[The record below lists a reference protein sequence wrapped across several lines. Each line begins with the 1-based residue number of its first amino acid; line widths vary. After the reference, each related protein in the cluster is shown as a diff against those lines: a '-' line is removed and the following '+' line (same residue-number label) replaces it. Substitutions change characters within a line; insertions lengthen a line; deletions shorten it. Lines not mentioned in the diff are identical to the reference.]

1 MSFKSASE
9 RLAVALSSRWKTPCV
24 KEGVRFCRSVWP
36 QLWFRWESSA
46 LLPSL
51 PETEL
56 QPEQKLRNEKPQTEM
71 SLTDTASTW
80 STFGCG
86 ICNLLLSAFRWSRA
100 KAEPVSG
107 RDRERQRER
116 WREPWA
122 APVSTGVVLNP
133 CSAHLGG
140 RSLSQGTLSALDPGV
155 KGQGGG
161 RDLKRQRSVFR
172 EQFDQ
177 KPATCLSPDGGE
189 SCGVAE
195 GSIRSEC

>member
-1 MSFKSASE
+1 MSFKNASE
-9 RLAVALSSRWKTPCV
+9 RLAVALSSRWKTPRV

-107 RDRERQRER
+107 RDRER
-116 WREPWA
+116 
-122 APVSTGVVLNP
+122 
-133 CSAHLGG
+133 
-140 RSLSQGTLSALDPGV
+140 
-155 KGQGGG
+155 
-161 RDLKRQRSVFR
+161 
-172 EQFDQ
+172 
-177 KPATCLSPDGGE
+177 DGGSPGLPLWARVWSWSPALRIWGAGLCHRE
-189 SCGVAE
+189 LSLPLTRE
-195 GSIRSEC
+195 